1 MKIKLIGTPKTIL
14 SNPESKHNYFAWPS
28 VVRLQNGRIAAGASG
43 YRLSHIC
50 PFGKAVLSYSEDEG
64 ETYTAPAPI
73 IDTPLDDRDVGLCC
87 FGKSGLILT
96 SFNNTV
102 AFQRQYT
109 TALDD
114 GTGDYRARYLD
125 MVTPEEE
132 EKYLGYTFRISRDC
146 GVTFGEIYKSP
157 VSSPHGPT
165 ELNDGTILWVGRTI
179 EHENFDPKN
188 DYIEAHRINI
198 DTGKTEFVGRI
209 EHIYIDGKQMLSC
222 EPHAI
227 ELPDGTILCH
237 IRVQEY
243 KREKVFTIY
252 QSKSTDGG
260 KTWTAPV
267 PLLDRCGGAP
277 PHILQHSSGTLI
289 SVYGRREM
297 PYGIRA
303 MFSRDGGETWDTE
316 NILYENTVSD
326 DLGYPA
332 TVELSDHSLLTVF
345 YAHPEEGTPAVI
357 MQQKWAFEE

>member
-1 MKIKLIGTPKTIL
+1 MI
-14 SNPESKHNYFAWPS
+14 
-28 VVRLQNGRIAAGASG
+28 
-43 YRLSHIC
+43 
-50 PFGKAVLSYSEDEG
+50 
-64 ETYTAPAPI
+64 
-73 IDTPLDDRDVGLCC
+73 
-87 FGKSGLILT
+87 
-96 SFNNTV
+96 
-102 AFQRQYT
+102 
-109 TALDD
+109 
-114 GTGDYRARYLD
+114 
-125 MVTPEEE
+125 
-132 EKYLGYTFRISRDC
+132 
-146 GVTFGEIYKSP
+146 
-157 VSSPHGPT
+157 
-165 ELNDGTILWVGRTI
+165 WVGRSFSSPECQAEEEGI
-179 EHENFDPKN
+179 FAYDLNPENGEMTKL
-188 DYIEAHRINI
+188 
-198 DTGKTEFVGRI
+198 GKIPPCEEGTNAL
-209 EHIYIDGKQMLSC
+209 DC

-227 ELPDGTILCH
+227 ELPDGRFLCH

-267 PLLDRCGGAP
+267 PLLERCGGAP